1 LFNLKSLITPHLIKG
16 KKCFVAYSGGV
27 DSTVLLNEVGKA
39 ANELNSEVEAVHV
52 NHGYSK
58 SSESWEEHC
67 KVFCKKKGF
76 SFKSFQMDSKNLRGA
91 SLESLMRERRY
102 EIFQKILIDKTSL
115 LFMGH
120 HLDDQIE
127 TLFFR
132 LIRGTGLKGASSI
145 PLKRNLGN
153 GFIVRPFL
161 KVAKEEIIQNAIHNN
176 LSYVED
182 DSNNNNDF
190 DRNYL
195 RNIVIPKI
203 SERWPNYRKSISKS
217 IDNQK
222 NSFEFL
228 TEISKK
234 ELAKIVKGEDI
245 KINELKKYD
254 VNFQK
259 ILILSW
265 LENKKCNLPN
275 SSVLEEIINKFIH
288 SEKTSC
294 PKHIWGSKNKG
305 NEVCL
310 MIKKGIMSVEAS

>member
-1 LFNLKSLITPHLIKG
+1 MFNLKSLITPHLIKG

-76 SFKSFQMDSKNLRGA
+76 SFKSFQMDSKNLKGA

-161 KVAKEEIIQNAIHNN
+161 
-176 LSYVED
+176 
-182 DSNNNNDF
+182 
-190 DRNYL
+190 
-195 RNIVIPKI
+195 
-203 SERWPNYRKSISKS
+203 
-217 IDNQK
+217 
-222 NSFEFL
+222 
-228 TEISKK
+228 
-234 ELAKIVKGEDI
+234 
-245 KINELKKYD
+245 
-254 VNFQK
+254 
-259 ILILSW
+259 
-265 LENKKCNLPN
+265 
-275 SSVLEEIINKFIH
+275 
-288 SEKTSC
+288 
-294 PKHIWGSKNKG
+294 
-305 NEVCL
+305 
-310 MIKKGIMSVEAS
+310 